1 MPLPAY
7 AQNAEDVM
15 LWRLFKDQ
23 TSGVYVDVGAQH
35 PEVDSVTKRFYDHG
49 WSGLNIEPVS
59 DYHEALKAE
68 RPRDINLDVLVGA
81 IDGELTFYHV
91 EGTGLSTT
99 RADLAAS
106 HAQDGRKVITET
118 LPIFRLQTLFERHGI
133 TTVDF
138 LKVDTEGSEADVL
151 MGLDFGKI
159 RPKVLVIEST
169 LPNSRE
175 ESHHE
180 WEPRLLAH
188 GYHLAY
194 RDGLNRFYLDTPY
207 LDWMVHFELPPN
219 HFDDYLPALA
229 IQEQKASARERAI
242 LREISEKA
250 QAELLAMARALEGQ
264 NEHLRVEIARQVEHS
279 GWYHRSIIETLQ
291 HEIGQRD
298 HHIAHL
304 NAEIARISGELAHV
318 RRVHE
323 RAVRTLSWRLTAPF
337 RVLTPLARDAFELAS
352 RTAGALASKA
362 RSAAPASSSG
372 PPPVDG
378 MPEAGRWLAQRLR
391 SGR

>member
-59 DYHEALKAE
+59 AYHEALKAE

-133 TTVDF
+133 TAVDF

-151 MGLDFGKI
+151 M
-159 RPKVLVIEST
+159 
-169 LPNSRE
+169 
-175 ESHHE
+175 
-180 WEPRLLAH
+180 
-188 GYHLAY
+188 
-194 RDGLNRFYLDTPY
+194 
-207 LDWMVHFELPPN
+207 
-219 HFDDYLPALA
+219 
-229 IQEQKASARERAI
+229 AS
-242 LREISEKA
+242 
-250 QAELLAMARALEGQ
+250 
-264 NEHLRVEIARQVEHS
+264 
-279 GWYHRSIIETLQ
+279 
-291 HEIGQRD
+291 
-298 HHIAHL
+298 
-304 NAEIARISGELAHV
+304 ISG
-318 RRVHE
+318 
-323 RAVRTLSWRLTAPF
+323 
-337 RVLTPLARDAFELAS
+337 
-352 RTAGALASKA
+352 K
-362 RSAAPASSSG
+362 
-372 PPPVDG
+372 
-378 MPEAGRWLAQRLR
+378 
-391 SGR
+391 SGRKCW